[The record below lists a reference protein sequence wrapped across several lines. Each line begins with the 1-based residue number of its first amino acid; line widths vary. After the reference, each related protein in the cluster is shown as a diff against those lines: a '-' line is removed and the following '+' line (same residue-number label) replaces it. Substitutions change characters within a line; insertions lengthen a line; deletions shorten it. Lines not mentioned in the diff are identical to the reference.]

1 MATALAA
8 RALAAV
14 DPRHPAVGA
23 AVRWLMLQRTG
34 EAWPS
39 TRDTAW
45 VVEALAAVAERAPEL
60 AGSPEGEIRVRLNG
74 APIRTIALTQDA
86 LREPELIVR
95 PPAALLRPGKNEVAL
110 ERTGGS
116 PVFYSVEARQIVPGP
131 TPPGASAPPVTIR
144 REWYRLEPRREPG
157 GHVRLEAVPARASFR
172 PGDRIRVKLILDVRR
187 EMTYA
192 IVHEPFPAGCEVNE
206 RGSADEAVQWGYW
219 WSGIDVRDDH
229 IAFFATSLSVGRHEI
244 EYNLT
249 ARTPGAYRLL
259 PTTVQGMYDPA
270 SRSEGTGERVE
281 VRP

>member
-1 MATALAA
+1 
-8 RALAAV
+8 
-14 DPRHPAVGA
+14 
-23 AVRWLMLQRTG
+23 MLQRTG
-34 EAWPS
+34 EAWPG

-229 IAFFATSLSVGRHEI
+229 IAFFATNLSVGRHEI